1 VGAQREL
8 DLPQVEE
15 AVLASWR
22 EHSTFE
28 RIQAIRSSADRFV
41 FWEGPPYANGR
52 PGIHHVLARAYKDV
66 IARYQTMRGKFVARR
81 AGWDTHGLPTEM
93 EVEKKLGVK
102 VKRDIE
108 EKIGIERF
116 VEECR
121 KSAFGYVGE
130 WRKLTERIAY
140 WVDLDHPY
148 VTYANDYM
156 ETVWWVIGQ
165 AWKRKLLE
173 QDFKVVPLCTRCGT
187 VLSSHELAQGYET
200 VKDRSVYLKFELVD
214 EPGTFVLAWTTTPWT
229 LPGNVAL
236 AVNPKVKYSRFT
248 FENGES
254 YIVADTR
261 EDILSKLFPIGKRL
275 VSGKPLKPSV
285 RITRG
290 VNLVGK
296 RYKPLFDFLD
306 LGKESG
312 KKAYYITD
320 ADFVSTEEGTG
331 VVHTAV
337 MYGEDDFNL
346 GKKLDLPTIHTV
358 GPDGT
363 FNELVKP
370 WAGKYVKDKTTE
382 DAIVEDLKK
391 RGRLFAEG
399 SVEHEYPFCWR
410 CGTPV
415 LYYAK
420 TTWFIRMSKLRKQLL
435 AANATV
441 NWVPAYI
448 KEGRFGEWL
457 REVKDWAVARDRYW
471 GVPLPIWRCDHC
483 GETEFVGDYA
493 RLRAKVKPRNRYWTV
508 RHGAA
513 GINALDQLNSDL
525 ARSDDAVHLTD
536 EGRAQAQA
544 GAKRLAKERV
554 DLIVASPFPRARET
568 AEIIGMA
575 TGANVVE
582 DADLREWNMGPEL
595 EGKTV
600 AELRAWYGDER
611 RRLTVAPP
619 GGETWSDVRA
629 RIVRAVRRLD
639 AANEGKRI
647 VLVSHRD
654 PILMLRWAATGSDD
668 GDDALAAHRPDYGK
682 AEPLE
687 FLDVAFNRAGHFDP
701 HRPYID
707 GVCWPCR
714 QCNKGTK
721 RRIPEVAD
729 VWLDSGSMPFAQWHY
744 PYEAKETVDGGE
756 AFPADFIAEGID
768 QTRGWFYTLLAVS
781 VLTGR
786 KSPYKNVVSLGLV
799 NDAEGRKM
807 SKSVGNVVDPWGVIG
822 TYGSDAVRWYLYT
835 TSAPGDF
842 KNFDERGVAE
852 VLRKVFLILSNTIAF
867 WETYALEAGGGA
879 ASGAGELLD
888 RWVLARTDE
897 TAAQVTARLDR
908 FDATAAARALGAFI
922 TDLSTWY
929 LRRSRERF
937 KADDAAVAGR
947 TLHGA
952 LVVAVRLL
960 APFAPLTA
968 DGFWARLHRIPV
980 TDIGTRSVHAERWPE
995 SADVKTTVL
1004 AEMEAVRRIV
1014 EVGHAL
1020 RRRRTIKVRQPLGQL
1035 VVSGA
1040 RLSDAAR
1047 VIIGD
1052 ELNVRAV
1059 VIGPAP
1065 AGRDWETGDTRGV
1078 LVALDTTVTDELQ
1091 ELGMVRETVRAINQ
1105 LRKIAG
1111 LTPSV
1116 RPVVAAVSDSD
1127 HLKKFTRVYRAQIVA
1142 GGRLKELADHGNG
1155 SVREDVRLPGGTLT
1169 LILNQ

>member
-1 VGAQREL
+1 MPEREL
-8 DLPQVEE
+8 DLPATEE

-22 EHSTFE
+22 EHGTFE
-28 RIQAIRSSADRFV
+28 RIQAERKRSDRFV

-102 VKRDIE
+102 VKREIE
-108 EKIGIERF
+108 ERIGIERF

-121 KSAFGYVGE
+121 TSALGYVEE
-130 WRKLTERIAY
+130 WRKLTERMAY

-148 VTYANDYM
+148 RTDTNDYV
-156 ETVWWVIGQ
+156 ESVWWVLSQ

-173 QDFKVVPLCTRCGT
+173 EDFKVVPWCTRCGT
-187 VLSSHELAQGYET
+187 ALSSHELAQGYEKVT
-200 VKDRSVYLKFELVD
+200 DKSVYLKFELVD

-236 AVNPKVKYSRFT
+236 AVNSKVKYSRFT
-248 FENGES
+248 FENSES

-261 EDILSKLFPIGKRL
+261 KDILSKLFPTGKRL
-275 VSGKPLKPSV
+275 VSGKPLEPSV

-337 MYGEDDFNL
+337 MYGEDDFAL
-346 GKKLDLPTIHTV
+346 GKKLDLPMVHTV
-358 GPDGT
+358 NPDGT
-363 FNELVKP
+363 FTALVKP
-370 WAGKYVKDKTTE
+370 WVGKYVKDPQTE
-382 DAIVEDLKK
+382 AAIIEELK
-391 RGRLFAEG
+391 RTGRLFGEPEK
-399 SVEHEYPFCWR
+399 VEHEYPFCWR

-415 LYYAK
+415 LYMAR
-420 TTWFIRMSKLRKQLL
+420 TTWFIRMSKLRKELL
-435 AANATV
+435 NANQTV

-471 GVPLPIWRCDHC
+471 GVPLPIWRCDDC
-483 GETEFVGDYA
+483 GHLEFVGDYA
-493 RLRAKVKPRNRYWTV
+493 QLRSKVKPRNRYWTV
-508 RHGAA
+508 RHGIA

-525 ARSDDAVHLTD
+525 ARSDDAVHLTP
-536 EGRAQAQA
+536 EGRAQAEV

-554 DLIVASPFPRARET
+554 DLIVTSPFPRARET
-568 AEIIGMA
+568 AEIIGKA
-575 TGANVVE
+575 TGAKVVE

-629 RIVRAVRRLD
+629 RIVGAVRRID

-668 GDDALAAHRPDYGK
+668 GDDALATHRSDYGK
-682 AEPLE
+682 ADPLE

-701 HRPYID
+701 HRPYLD
-707 GVCWPCR
+707 GVTWPCR
-714 QCNKGTK
+714 ECRKGTK

-744 PYEAKETVDGGE
+744 PFEGTEMVDAGE

-786 KSPYKNVVSLGLV
+786 GAPYRTVVSLGLV
-799 NDAEGRKM
+799 NDANGRKM
-807 SKSVGNVVDPWGVIG
+807 SKSLGNVVDPWAVIRKYGV
-822 TYGSDAVRWYLYT
+822 DAVRWYLYT
-835 TSAPGDF
+835 ASSAGDF

-852 VLRKVFLILSNTIAF
+852 VVRKAFLIISNTIAF
-867 WETYALEAGGGA
+867 WETHGAEGARGA
-879 ASGAGELLD
+879 ASEAGELLD
-888 RWVLARTDE
+888 RWVAARRNE
-897 TAAQVTARLDR
+897 TVAEVTAKLDR
-908 FDATAAARALGAFI
+908 FDPTGAARALGAFV

-937 KADDAAVAGR
+937 RGDEAKAASAVLHE
-947 TLHGA
+947 TLA
-952 LVVAVRLL
+952 VTVRLL
-960 APFAPLTA
+960 APFAPLSA
-968 DGFWARLHRIPV
+968 DAFWSRLQRVPLGE
-980 TDIGTRSVHAERWPE
+980 IGARSVHGERWPQPE
-995 SADVKTTVL
+995 KPDAPVL
-1004 AEMEAVRRIV
+1004 AGMETVRRIV
-1014 EVGHAL
+1014 ETGHAL
-1020 RRRRTIKVRQPLGQL
+1020 RRVRKLRVRQPLGQL
-1035 VVSGA
+1035 VVSGVK
-1040 RLSDAAR
+1040 LSDAAR
-1047 VIIGD
+1047 TVIGD

-1059 VIGPAP
+1059 IAGAAP
-1065 AGRDWETGDTRGV
+1065 AGPDWEAAETRGV
-1078 LVALDTTVTDELQ
+1078 TVALDTTLTDELQ

-1105 LRKIAG
+1105 LRKNAG
-1111 LTPSV
+1111 LTPGA
-1116 RPVVAAVSDSD
+1116 RPVVAAVASHDRI
-1127 HLKKFTRVYRAQIVA
+1127 KKFVDLYRPRITA
-1142 GGRLKELADHGNG
+1142 GGRLSQLTDTGEGT
-1155 SVREDVRLPGGTLT
+1155 VRVEVPMPEGTLT
-1169 LILNQ
+1169 LILLR